1 MNALMQQQCGP
12 QKLGGRHHCASLY
25 ARMSDAFA
33 PVCHLVTKE
42 VWHFASTT
50 TTTIRIKIISS
61 LFYARLLVQVVID
74 LIKQSDVVF
83 NIDDLN
89 ASRSLHLTIN
99 SVTVDVF
106 IRKYLITGRKLVNF
120 EYLVSYGMK
129 QMNSSELLG
138 EQYP

>member
-12 QKLGGRHHCASLY
+12 QKLRGRHHCASLY

-42 VWHFASTT
+42 VRHFASTT

-61 LFYARLLVQVVID
+61 LNKILMHTHIRI
-74 LIKQSDVVF
+74 
-83 NIDDLN
+83 
-89 ASRSLHLTIN
+89 
-99 SVTVDVF
+99 F

>member
-12 QKLGGRHHCASLY
+12 QKLRGRHHCASLY

-42 VWHFASTT
+42 VWHFASTA

-61 LFYARLLVQVVID
+61 LFYAHLLVQVVIV
-74 LIKQSDVVF
+74 LIKHSDGVF

-89 ASRSLHLTIN
+89 ASNKILMYTHIRI
-99 SVTVDVF
+99 F

-138 EQYP
+138 ERYP